1 MSPRAVRFVRI
12 SVDVLLVVAVTL
24 GVMKLFELGLQ
35 QLATTQFWKT
45 WSGDRSV
52 TGRLVPTLG
61 IAVACG
67 FFGGLVLG
75 GFAGGRA
82 LRLGY
87 WTAAVVLV
95 VDYGATLLAEG
106 PGGLGNGFVLA
117 PLGIAV
123 GLIPGAALG
132 GKLMPSA
139 AK

>member
-1 MSPRAVRFVRI
+1 VSPRAARI
-12 SVDVLLVVAVTL
+12 ARIAVDVLLVVAVTI

-35 QLATTQFWKT
+35 QLAATQFWKT
-45 WSGDRSV
+45 WSGQNSV

-75 GFAGGRA
+75 GLAGGRA

-95 VDYGATLLAEG
+95 VDYGATLLVDG
-106 PGGLGNGFVLA
+106 PGSLGNGFAVA

-132 GKLMPSA
+132 GKLM

>member
-1 MSPRAVRFVRI
+1 MTPQAARIVRI
-12 SVDVLLVVAVTL
+12 AVDVLLVVAVTL
-24 GVMKLFELGLQ
+24 GVMKLFEFGLQ

-45 WSGDRSV
+45 WSGEHSV

-82 LRLGY
+82 LRLAY

-95 VDYGATLLAEG
+95 VDCGATLLADG
-106 PGGLGNGFVLA
+106 IQGLASGFALA

-139 AK
+139 AE